1 MGGTRTETRTSLG
14 AELAGVCRRA
24 AIGTYVNSGFEDT
37 PPLAHS
43 LTACSFVRVKT
54 RLPCSA
60 GFPSLALS

>member
-24 AIGTYVNSGFEDT
+24 AIGTYLNSGSKT
-37 PPLAHS
+37 PPRSPTHS
-43 LTACSFVRVKT
+43 LPAPFVRVKT